1 LIKIDLND
9 IAKKFLDVE
18 YHPGQFPV
26 VIRLRTPKIDTMIF
40 TSGKM
45 GCIGSKSEEFSRRTE
60 KIAVQTL

>member
-1 LIKIDLND
+1 
-9 IAKKFLDVE
+9 
-18 YHPGQFPV
+18 
-26 VIRLRTPKIDTMIF
+26 MIF